1 MHGGQYIETRTMTN
15 VGITTELIDPRLAT
29 CYPNCGTR
37 PSGNSGN
44 WAAYKANYNPREM
57 SFKSGSK

>member
-1 MHGGQYIETRTMTN
+1 MHGGHDISTWGATQ
-15 VGITTELIDPRLAT
+15 VITAELIDPLLAT